1 MIYTIRN
8 YEAEDEQAVVA
19 LWNQCLPRD
28 EISLN
33 TFRRK
38 IILDPNFD
46 GRGCFVATA
55 KMEHGVKSKVPP
67 TATGAKQVVGF
78 LLSIRRR
85 YPYFDLGLE
94 TGKGWVTAFF
104 VHPQWRRQKIAA
116 KLFFE
121 AERFM
126 QQQGVRDVFIS
137 DYTPNYFIPGIDR
150 DAYAESLLFLKELGY
165 KKVEYVYGMG
175 HSLIDMEVPQE
186 VNDVTKKLNESGFS
200 VGVFQPRYT
209 LKVLEFLRQNYPGDL
224 FRVALERITEDP
236 ECDEILVALKGD
248 DVVGFSHFLDERYGP
263 FGIHKDY
270 MGRGLGPM
278 LYYST
283 IQQMR
288 KKGKRNLWLAW
299 TTGRAKDFYHKV
311 GLKVIR
317 RHMIMKKDLGE

>member
-1 MIYTIRN
+1 MTYSIR
-8 YEAEDEQAVVA
+8 YYQAEDEQAVLA

-46 GRGCFVATA
+46 ARGCFVATA
-55 KMEHGVKSKVPP
+55 KPQRGLQKE
-67 TATGAKQVVGF
+67 VVGF

-94 TGKGWVTAFF
+94 PGKGWVTAFF
-104 VHPQWRRQKIAA
+104 VHPQWRRQHVAT
-116 KLFFE
+116 KLLIE
-121 AERFM
+121 AERFLK
-126 QQQGVRDVFIS
+126 QEAVEEIFVS
-137 DYTPNYFIPGIDR
+137 DYTPNYFIPGVDL
-150 DAYAESLLFLKELGY
+150 DAYAEAFLFLKESGY
-165 KKVEYVYGMG
+165 KKVENVYGMG
-175 HSLIDMEVPQE
+175 RSLIDVHVPEE
-186 VNDVTKKLNESGFS
+186 VNGVIKKLSESGFTVS
-200 VGVFQPRYT
+200 VFKPCYT
-209 LKVLEFLRQNYPGDL
+209 LKVLEFLRENYPGDL
-224 FRVALERITEDP
+224 FRVALERITENP

-248 DVVGFSHFLDERYGP
+248 EVVGFSHFLDERYGP

-270 MGRGLGPM
+270 IGRGLGPM

-288 KKGKRNLWLAW
+288 EKGKHNLWLAW

-317 RHMIMKKDLGE
+317 RHMIMKKNIGK